1 MYVCICKGIRF
12 SEMVDAAKSR
22 GTTPEDLMETFGFDD
37 ADACGRCASQ
47 ITELSVMAK
56 SELGKSD
63 LDLAVA

>member
-1 MYVCICKGIRF
+1 
-12 SEMVDAAKSR
+12 MVDAAKSR